1 TLLYLNMRM
10 SSEKRTLWV
19 IVRVGDVTSDLKRF
33 QFNCAEDVEEED
45 KVYEKAKFLEALT
58 KQLGLSAVGK
68 TNVLKLRNAR
78 GSLIP
83 LSRRTPENT
92 VTSPYILEVCERHS
106 SVKPIPRRVDVAC
119 YNETY
124 QRKLE
129 MFTKRISKL
138 EDTVPKLS
146 LLRDAKL
153 SAEMKDLEVR
163 LQFLHSKLKEA
174 DSRQWK
180 GMFTKHP
187 LW

>member
-1 TLLYLNMRM
+1 M

-19 IVRVGDVTSDLKRF
+19 IVRVGDVKSDVKRF
-33 QFNCAEDVEEED
+33 QFNCEEDVEEKD

-68 TNVLKLRNAR
+68 ANVLKLRNAR

-92 VTSPYILEVCERHS
+92 VTSPYTLEVCERHS
-106 SVKPIPRRVDVAC
+106 SVKPIPRRVDVAS

-129 MFTKRISKL
+129 TFTKRISKL

-153 SAEMKDLEVR
+153 SADMKDLEVR